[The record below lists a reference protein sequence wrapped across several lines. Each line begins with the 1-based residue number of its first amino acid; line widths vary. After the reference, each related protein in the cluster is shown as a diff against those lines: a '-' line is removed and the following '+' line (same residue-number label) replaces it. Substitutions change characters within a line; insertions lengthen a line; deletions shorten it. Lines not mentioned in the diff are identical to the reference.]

1 MERNLS
7 GKKSMKRDYSTGVKE
22 EQPKFF
28 VGTEVEHS
36 PAFGKK
42 TLFVVGLQPAEE
54 ILKMAKK
61 NKVEHIYFGANM
73 SFSIDQNIEQYKQ
86 YMAWHDPIM
95 FMLKEDY
102 WVTLDYDVKYCEGV
116 LESGWDE
123 HDRFISM
130 VSVKLPYIRG
140 LGYNACIKLDDS
152 DFRATNPGVWV
163 HPVHNLT
170 SYETFTDWSKYTK
183 DTIIR

>member
-1 MERNLS
+1 
-7 GKKSMKRDYSTGVKE
+7 MKRNYSTGVKS
-22 EQPKFF
+22 EQPNFF

-54 ILKMAKK
+54 ILKTAKK

-73 SFSIDQNIEQYKQ
+73 SFAIDKSKELYDQF
-86 YMAWHDPIM
+86 MAWHDPIM

-102 WVTLDYDVKYCEGV
+102 WVTLDYDLKYYEGV
-116 LESGWDE
+116 QESGWDE
-123 HDRFISM
+123 YDRFISM
-130 VSVKLPYIRG
+130 ISVKLPYIRG
-140 LGYNACIKLDDS
+140 LGYNACLKLDDS
-152 DFRATNPGVWV
+152 DFRASNPGVWV
-163 HPVHNLT
+163 HPVHTLLDKDR
-170 SYETFTDWSKYTK
+170 YTDWSKYTK

>member
-1 MERNLS
+1 
-7 GKKSMKRDYSTGVKE
+7 MKRNYSTGIKE

-42 TLFVVGLQPAEE
+42 TLFVVGLQSAED

-73 SFSIDQNIEQYKQ
+73 SFKIDESKDLYEQYT
-86 YMAWHDPIM
+86 AWHDPIIS
-95 FMLKEDY
+95 MLKEDY
-102 WVTLDYDVKYCEGV
+102 WVTLDYDLKYYEGV

-123 HDRFISM
+123 YDRFISM
-130 VSVKLPYIRG
+130 ISVKMPYIRG
-140 LGYNACIKLDDS
+140 IGYNACLKIDDS
-152 DFRATNPGVWV
+152 DFRASNPGVWV
-163 HPVHNLT
+163 HRVHTLMNQEQ
-170 SYETFTDWSKYTK
+170 YTDWSKYTK

>member
-1 MERNLS
+1 
-7 GKKSMKRDYSTGVKE
+7 MKRDYDTGVKE

-36 PAFGKK
+36 PAYGKK

-54 ILKMAKK
+54 ILKIAKK

-73 SFSIDQNIEQYKQ
+73 SFVIDESKVLYDEYQ
-86 YMAWHDPIM
+86 AWHDPIM
-95 FMLKEDY
+95 FMLKKDY
-102 WVTLDYDVKYCEGV
+102 WVTLDYNLKYYEGV

-130 VSVKLPYIRG
+130 ISVKLPYIRG

-152 DFRATNPGVWV
+152 DFRASNPGVWV
-163 HPVHNLT
+163 HSVHKLLT
-170 SYETFTDWSKYTK
+170 QENYTDWSKYTQ